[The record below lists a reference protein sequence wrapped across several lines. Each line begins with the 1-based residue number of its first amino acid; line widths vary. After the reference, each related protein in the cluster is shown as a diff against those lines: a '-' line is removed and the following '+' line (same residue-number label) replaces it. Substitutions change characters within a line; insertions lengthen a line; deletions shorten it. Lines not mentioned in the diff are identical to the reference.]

1 MKPNKLHS
9 LPETGFLRLTQIIG
23 NPKSKPPIPALIPV
37 SKSTIWEWVKIG
49 RFPRPIKL
57 SSKVTV
63 WKVED
68 IVSVIRGRQILPN
81 GQSVIDNCERS
92 DEWTG

>member
-1 MKPNKLHS
+1 MMPNS
-9 LPETGFLRLTQIIG
+9 LPATGFLRLTQIIG
-23 NPKSKPPIPALIPV
+23 NAKANPPIPALIPV

-57 SSKVTV
+57 SAKVTV

-68 IVSVIRGRQILPN
+68 VVAVIRG
-81 GQSVIDNCERS
+81 GKSERS
-92 DEWTG
+92 

>member
-1 MKPNKLHS
+1 MIPNN
-9 LPETGFLRLTQIIG
+9 LPATGFLRLTQIIG
-23 NPKSKPPIPALIPV
+23 NAKANPPIPAIIPV

-68 IVSVIRGRQILPN
+68 VLAVIRGNQVPQIDL
-81 GQSVIDNCERS
+81 SVTGRFGRS
-92 DEWTG
+92 DEWIG

>member
-1 MKPNKLHS
+1 MIPNN
-9 LPETGFLRLTQIIG
+9 LPATGFLRLTQIIG
-23 NPKSKPPIPALIPV
+23 NSKANPPIPAIIPV

-49 RFPRPIKL
+49 RFPAPIKL

-68 IVSVIRGRQILPN
+68 IVAVIRG
-81 GQSVIDNCERS
+81 GKTERS

>member
-1 MKPNKLHS
+1 MILNN
-9 LPETGFLRLTQIIG
+9 LPSTGFLRLTQIIG
-23 NPKSKPPIPALIPV
+23 NAKANPPIPALIPV

-68 IVSVIRGRQILPN
+68 IVAVLRGHQIHQSCESV
-81 GQSVIDNCERS
+81 S
-92 DEWTG
+92 DEGGI